1 MVINKKKLLY
11 GYVMILP
18 LWYNCVSMDVNVK
31 YSNNLHLHVFFTI
44 RGACQKSMEEEKKE
58 HVEKAG
64 DLLKWVS
71 NLSTT
76 LSKEGGE
83 KAEKTDL
90 PKQQVHRCVL
100 VK

>member
-1 MVINKKKLLY
+1 
-11 GYVMILP
+11 
-18 LWYNCVSMDVNVK
+18 
-31 YSNNLHLHVFFTI
+31 
-44 RGACQKSMEEEKKE
+44 MEEEKKE

-71 NLSTT
+71 NLSKT

-90 PKQQVHRCVL
+90 PKQQVHRRL
-100 VK
+100 LEK

>member
-1 MVINKKKLLY
+1 
-11 GYVMILP
+11 
-18 LWYNCVSMDVNVK
+18 MDVNVK

-71 NLSTT
+71 NLSKT

-90 PKQQVHRCVL
+90 PKQQVHRL
-100 VK
+100 SLIHI